1 MKSLLLA
8 GTAIVAFVTAASAAD
23 LAARPY
29 TKAPAAPARTHNWT
43 GCYAGGHVGAGWSK
57 PNLTDPPG
65 VLSVN
70 GSFDVKGDASVL
82 GGVQLGCDYQFANA
96 WVIGLAGDF
105 SGTSIKGTAN
115 DPFFGNKNPGPAQ
128 IHTRTDWLA
137 SLSGRAGYAWDN
149 VLLYG
154 KGGVGFAHDRYG
166 LSNFTATGGGF
177 CQSGGSFIA
186 CNPAGDFTRV
196 GWVAGAGLEWAFAPN
211 WSALIEYDHYGFSQK
226 TLSLS
231 DPNAVGP
238 TLLNVRQDIDVV
250 KVGVNYHFT
259 IGPIATRY

>member
-154 KGGVGFAHDRYG
+154 KGGVVSHMIA
-166 LSNFTATGGGF
+166 TALATSPRPGVV
-177 CQSGGSFIA
+177 SA
-186 CNPAGDFTRV
+186 CPAGASSPVTLLETLLGLV
-196 GWVAGAGLEWAFAPN
+196 GSPVPASNGHLRRTGRR
-211 WSALIEYDHYGFSQK
+211 
-226 TLSLS
+226 SLS
-231 DPNAVGP
+231 
-238 TLLNVRQDIDVV
+238 
-250 KVGVNYHFT
+250 T
-259 IGPIATRY
+259 ITTDSAKRHCLSPIQMQ